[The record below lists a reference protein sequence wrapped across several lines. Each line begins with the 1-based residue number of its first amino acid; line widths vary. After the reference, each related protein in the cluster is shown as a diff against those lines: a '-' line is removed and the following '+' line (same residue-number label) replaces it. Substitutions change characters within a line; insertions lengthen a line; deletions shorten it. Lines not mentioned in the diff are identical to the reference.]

1 MVSQVPKLRKA
12 RTAPAANDARDELAR
27 EYRYASH
34 HHLIPLYILS
44 GISIVALVVISCFL
58 VVLWQNGLRES
69 FRPAAG
75 SVIQNV
81 ENQYIP
87 AAVQPAEKKQYIYS
101 ASVRFPISD
110 PYNTL
115 RYAYDPGIN
124 PTRTSAVLTLTTSPT
139 LQALEAPILQSPDR
153 TSNLEARLQ
162 ECARL
167 YVIRFEPGLTAYG
180 NFAPLKE
187 VPLKDG
193 RTAYIHKN
201 TSCVPSSVQAMN
213 QLDSVEKDLLA
224 IESF

>member
-1 MVSQVPKLRKA
+1 MVSKVPKLRKA
-12 RTAPAANDARDELAR
+12 RTAPAANDAKDELAR

-34 HHLIPLYILS
+34 HHLIPLYVLS
-44 GISIVALVVISCFL
+44 GISIVALVVVSCFL
-58 VVLWQNGLRES
+58 AVLWQNGLRES
-69 FRPAAG
+69 FRPIAG
-75 SVIQNV
+75 SAIQYV

-87 AAVQPAEKKQYIYS
+87 AVVQPVEKKQYIYS
-101 ASVRFPISD
+101 ANVRFPITD
-110 PYNTL
+110 PYNTI

-124 PTRTSAVLTLTTSPT
+124 PAKSTAILTITTSPT
-139 LQALEAPILQSPDR
+139 LQALEGPILQNPDH

-167 YVIRFEPGLTAYG
+167 YVIRFQPGLTAYG
-180 NFAPLKE
+180 NFAPLKN